1 MLTYFIKNTLN
12 IFDCFI
18 FSRSKTDIVVESGIS
33 EEVND
38 KTDSFSLA
46 ESCLRELIGRASF
59 GHVKSV
65 IRPVLK

>member
-1 MLTYFIKNTLN
+1 MYLHFAILL
-12 IFDCFI
+12 IFY
-18 FSRSKTDIVVESGIS
+18 RSKSEIVIESGIT

-38 KTDSFSLA
+38 KNDSFSLA

>member
-1 MLTYFIKNTLN
+1 MYAIMCCLN
-12 IFDCFI
+12 KYLS
-18 FSRSKTDIVVESGIS
+18 SRSKSEIVIESGIT

-38 KTDSFSLA
+38 KNDSFSLA

>member
-1 MLTYFIKNTLN
+1 MF
-12 IFDCFI
+12 FFP
-18 FSRSKTDIVVESGIS
+18 RSKSEIVAESGIS
-33 EEVND
+33 EDVND
-38 KTDSFSLA
+38 KNDPFSLS

>member
-1 MLTYFIKNTLN
+1 LYYKLFIKNTIN
-12 IFDCFI
+12 IYFI

>member
-1 MLTYFIKNTLN
+1 MLYSI
-12 IFDCFI
+12 C
-18 FSRSKTDIVVESGIS
+18 RSKSDIVVESGIT

-38 KTDSFSLA
+38 KNDSFSLA

>member
-1 MLTYFIKNTLN
+1 MFL
-12 IFDCFI
+12 
-18 FSRSKTDIVVESGIS
+18 FSRSKSDIVIETEIT

-38 KTDSFSLA
+38 KNDSFSLA

>member
-1 MLTYFIKNTLN
+1 MIYIVLFRPK
-12 IFDCFI
+12 
-18 FSRSKTDIVVESGIS
+18 SDIVVDSGIS

-38 KTDSFSLA
+38 KNDSFSLS

-65 IRPVLK
+65 VRPVLK

>member
-1 MLTYFIKNTLN
+1 MYQLIYSVICYYYFFNRTK
-12 IFDCFI
+12 
-18 FSRSKTDIVVESGIS
+18 SDIIIESGIS
-33 EEVND
+33 EDVND

>member
-1 MLTYFIKNTLN
+1 LYCKLTLLIVLN
-12 IFDCFI
+12 LLLFF
-18 FSRSKTDIVVESGIS
+18 FRSKTELVVESGIS